1 MPSLY
6 QSNRPTPNFVHVHVN
21 ARLNDLFSTKSPVSA
36 QNRNRLKVNRSGFTL
51 IELLVVIA
59 IIAVLIALLLPAVQ
73 AAREAARRIQCT
85 NNLKQLGLALHN
97 YESTHGSFPP
107 AGLPVW
113 SATTSVIVHNASYSA
128 QARLLQFIE
137 QGTLYNSMNF
147 SYGCFNSIDVY
158 GNAAN
163 STVTDKR
170 LSAFLCPSDTPPTY
184 NVNRI
189 AGQSFRAP
197 GTSYFTSTGSTLE
210 HDGRQTGGP
219 PNGIFKYGGVFGFS
233 DVSDGTSNTIA
244 FGEWK
249 MGSGNVNIL
258 SIPSDIIWMTS
269 FPTGVTR
276 NTPTMNLPQ
285 ANANGN
291 LFAWLQSCRDQ
302 AEPGSSTRN
311 AGSVRLGQAWAFNL
325 PAYSIG
331 NTVLPP
337 NSKYPSCMTAKPGTQ
352 NSPGAYGLAS
362 SHPGGANIVLADGSV
377 RFLKDSTNLNA
388 FWALGS
394 RNGGEIISA
403 DSF

>member
-1 MPSLY
+1 MKD
-6 QSNRPTPNFVHVHVN
+6 RI
-21 ARLNDLFSTKSPVSA
+21 R
-36 QNRNRLKVNRSGFTL
+36 RGFTL

-73 AAREAARRIQCT
+73 AARGAARRIQCT

-97 YESTHGSFPP
+97 YHDVHGSFPP
-107 AGLPVW
+107 AGLPV
-113 SATTSVIVHNASYSA
+113 SSGTTAATLDNASFSA

-137 QGTLYNSMNF
+137 QGNVFNAMNF
-147 SYGCFNSIDVY
+147 SFGCFNSIDSY

-163 STVTDKR
+163 ATATDKR
-170 LSAFLCPSDTPPTY
+170 LSVFLCPSDTPPSY
-184 NVNRI
+184 PVVRVL
-189 AGQSFRAP
+189 GQSFTAP

-210 HDGRQTGGP
+210 HDSRQAGGP
-219 PNGIFKYGGVFGFS
+219 PNGIFAYGTVFRIA
-233 DVSDGTSNTIA
+233 DVTDGTSNTIA

-249 MGSGNVNIL
+249 MGSGNVNRL
-258 SIPSDIIWMTS
+258 SIPSDIVWMTS
-269 FPTGVTR
+269 FPSGVTR
-276 NTPTMNLPQ
+276 NTQTMSLPQ
-285 ANANGN
+285 ANANN
-291 LFAWLQSCRDQ
+291 ALIAWLDDCRKNGN
-302 AEPGSSTRN
+302 PGAPTRN
-311 AGSVRLGQAWAFNL
+311 NGTANLGQAWAFNL

-337 NSKYPSCMTAKPGTQ
+337 NPQYPTCMTAKPGTQ

-362 SHPGGANIVLADGSV
+362 YHPGGANVVISDGSV
-377 RFLKDSTNLNA
+377 RFIKDTTNYNA

>member
-1 MPSLY
+1 MPMLDQKHQPELMFPPSHLVSPR
-6 QSNRPTPNFVHVHVN
+6 QIASGVHRP
-21 ARLNDLFSTKSPVSA
+21 
-36 QNRNRLKVNRSGFTL
+36 RSVTFWRWGFTL

-59 IIAVLIALLLPAVQ
+59 IIAVLIGLLLPAVQ
-73 AAREAARRIQCT
+73 AAREAARRMQCS

-97 YESTHGSFPP
+97 YESTYGCFPP

-113 SATTSVIVHNASYSA
+113 SATTSVILDNASYSA

-137 QGTLYNSMNF
+137 QGAIFNSMNF
-147 SYGCFNSIDVY
+147 SYGCFNSVDTY

-163 STVTDKR
+163 STATDKR
-170 LSAFLCPSDTPPTY
+170 LSVFLCPSDTPPSY

-197 GTSYFTSTGSTLE
+197 GTNYFTSTGSTLE

-219 PNGIFKYGGVFGFS
+219 PNGVFKYGGVFGFS
-233 DVSDGTSNTIA
+233 DIIDGTSNTIA
-244 FGEWK
+244 FGEWIV
-249 MGSGNVNIL
+249 GSGNASVL

-269 FPTGVTR
+269 FPAGVTR
-276 NTPTMNLPQ
+276 NTATMSLPL
-285 ANANGN
+285 ANANNN
-291 LFAWLQSCRDQ
+291 LFTWLQSCRDQ
-302 AEPGSSTRN
+302 AAPGSATRN
-311 AGSVRLGQAWAFNL
+311 AGSVQLGQAWAFNL

-337 NSKYPSCMTAKPGTQ
+337 NAKYPVCMTAKPGTQ

-362 SHPGGANIVLADGSV
+362 RHPGGANIVLGDGSV

-394 RNGGEIISA
+394 RNGGEIISS